1 MNRLD
6 SEGLSVSF
14 SSCSLSQLDD
24 SYCSSDDYLEET
36 GATID
41 LELPDGT
48 KEVEVSRLL
57 LSVGPV
63 EGLKDHFTVRLAT
76 NHYSFTLGRSVAI
89 RSYNSFLYIQVTLPP
104 SGHPTPNLSNSFQ
117 KSLGE
122 LNPYA
127 LRPSLPNRLIF
138 YLQSAQRQCEILATF
153 LRDVIAIKEHR
164 ANRALHLFLQ
174 TDLSLE
180 DIKLNIDGLRDYDVP
195 NFPLVDKRENS
206 RNGFSQIF
214 L

>member
-36 GATID
+36 GATLD

-89 RSYNSFLYIQVTLPP
+89 RSYNSFLYIQVTLTTMW
-104 SGHPTPNLSNSFQ
+104 SSRT
-117 KSLGE
+117 E
-122 LNPYA
+122 LIKFISEIPGRTQS
-127 LRPSLPNRLIF
+127 LRPEAVITKQVNLLSPIRP
-138 YLQSAQRQCEILATF
+138 AT
-153 LRDVIAIKEHR
+153 V
-164 ANRALHLFLQ
+164 
-174 TDLSLE
+174 
-180 DIKLNIDGLRDYDVP
+180 
-195 NFPLVDKRENS
+195 
-206 RNGFSQIF
+206 
-214 L
+214 